1 GAGTCAPP
9 PPAYQLYHIVAAFLF
24 WSESLNPP
32 LWGRMR
38 GCENDLA
45 ITLTF
50 AVVLVALWTE
60 FKGSTVTPD
69 GISIKSVAVRWR
81 VDVYDMA
88 ILVNREHQTAVF
100 GDVDDVRSTGADKYF
115 HINSLAIGVIHNQA
129 IQI

>member
-1 GAGTCAPP
+1 MPELNFNICGLPLQSFVPVVDEAAMALPDTELGVAGAGAP

-50 AVVLVALWTE
+50 AVVLVALRTE

-69 GISIKSVAVRWR
+69 GISSKSVAVRWR
-81 VDVYDMA
+81 VDVY
-88 ILVNREHQTAVF
+88 E
-100 GDVDDVRSTGADKYF
+100 
-115 HINSLAIGVIHNQA
+115 IGRA
-129 IQI
+129 SC